1 MADANI
7 DNRTLLKRT
16 LVTAGAMVGTCVV
29 LVGTLTLIV
38 NAIVSH
44 AVSPQ
49 AEESGGSG
57 SGGAAL
63 VPAGNVHGSMPG
75 APPMA
80 GGRQVPVVQVQQQPR

>member
-16 LVTAGAMVGTCVV
+16 LVTAGAMVGACVL
-29 LVGTLTLIV
+29 LVGTLTLVVNGIV
-38 NAIVSH
+38 TH

-49 AEESGGSG
+49 ADESASG
-57 SGGAAL
+57 SALIPAA
-63 VPAGNVHGSMPG
+63 NVHGSMPG

-80 GGRQVPVVQVQQQPR
+80 GGRQVPVVQVQQPPR

>member
-7 DNRTLLKRT
+7 DNRTLLKKT

-29 LVGTLTLIV
+29 LVGTLTLVV

-49 AEESGGSG
+49 GPEESASGGS
-57 SGGAAL
+57 L
-63 VPAGNVHGSMPG
+63 VPAANVHGSVPG
-75 APPMA
+75 APPMV
-80 GGRQVPVVQVQQQPR
+80 GGRQVPVVQVQPR

>member
-16 LVTAGAMVGTCVV
+16 LVTAGAMVGSCVV

-38 NAIVSH
+38 NGIVSH
-44 AVSPQ
+44 AVSP
-49 AEESGGSG
+49 ASEETASGGS
-57 SGGAAL
+57 GAAL
-63 VPAGNVHGSMPG
+63 VPAGNVHGGMPG

-80 GGRQVPVVQVQQQPR
+80 GGRQMPVVQIQQPPK

>member
-7 DNRTLLKRT
+7 DNRMLLKRT
-16 LVTAGAMVGTCVV
+16 LVTAGAMVGACVL

-38 NAIVSH
+38 NGIVSH

-49 AEESGGSG
+49 AEESS
-57 SGGAAL
+57 SGAAL
-63 VPAGNVHGSMPG
+63 IPAANVHGSMPG
-75 APPMA
+75 APPMV

>member
-16 LVTAGAMVGTCVV
+16 LVTAGAMVGSCVV
-29 LVGTLTLIV
+29 LVGTLTLVV

-44 AVSPQ
+44 AVSPP
-49 AEESGGSG
+49 AEETGN
-57 SGGAAL
+57 GATL

-80 GGRQVPVVQVQQQPR
+80 GGRQVPVVQIQQPPR

>member
-1 MADANI
+1 MADAII
-7 DNRTLLKRT
+7 DNRMLLKRT
-16 LVTAGAMVGTCVV
+16 LVTAGAMVGACVL
-29 LVGTLTLIV
+29 LVGTLTLVV

-49 AEESGGSG
+49 AEESGSG
-57 SGGAAL
+57 ATLIPAA
-63 VPAGNVHGSMPG
+63 NVHGSMPG

>member
-7 DNRTLLKRT
+7 ENRTLLKRT
-16 LVTAGAMVGTCVV
+16 LVTAGAMVGSCVV

-49 AEESGGSG
+49 TEETSG
-57 SGGAAL
+57 SGATL
-63 VPAGNVHGSMPG
+63 VPAGNVHGSVPG

-80 GGRQVPVVQVQQQPR
+80 AGRQVPVVQVQQPR

>member
-1 MADANI
+1 MADAII
-7 DNRTLLKRT
+7 DNRMLLKRT
-16 LVTAGAMVGTCVV
+16 LVTAGAMVGACVL
-29 LVGTLTLIV
+29 LVGTLTLVV

-49 AEESGGSG
+49 AEESGN
-57 SGGAAL
+57 GATL
-63 VPAGNVHGSMPG
+63 VPAANVHGSMPG

>member
-7 DNRTLLKRT
+7 DNRMLLKRT
-16 LVTAGAMVGTCVV
+16 LVTAGAMVGSCVV

-49 AEESGGSG
+49 TEDTSG
-57 SGGAAL
+57 SGAAL
-63 VPAGNVHGSMPG
+63 VPAGNVHGSVPG
-75 APPMA
+75 APPMV